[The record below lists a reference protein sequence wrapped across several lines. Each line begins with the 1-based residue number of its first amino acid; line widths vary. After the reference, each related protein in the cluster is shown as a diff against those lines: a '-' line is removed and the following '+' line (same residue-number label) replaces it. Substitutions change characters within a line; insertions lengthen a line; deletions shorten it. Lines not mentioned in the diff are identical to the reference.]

1 MSQKAACRDIAAMEP
16 MLPDL
21 QSMELAELSQKVT
34 LAIGELKAHLPA
46 ALVRRRTS
54 QLVQRM
60 NCYYS
65 NLIEGHK
72 TLPRDIE
79 QAERQQLAE
88 CPQEEHEKQLL
99 AEAHIQ
105 TETAMIELLE
115 SQEGVDV
122 YSSDFICWIHRT
134 FYERLPESMR
144 EAKTLSGMS
153 YQIEPGQLRDFM
165 VEVGRHTPPDH
176 SVLPQFLDRFRRAY
190 SAPSILATQQLV
202 AIAAAHHRLAWIH
215 PFGDGNGRVIRLHS
229 HALLHRHNLHGHGL
243 FTLSRGL
250 ARNRQGYFNHLQAAD
265 RNRENDYDGRG
276 NLSAKHLSAFCR
288 FFLKTLLDQAEFM
301 NGLLNLADLRTRIEK
316 YFQFQA
322 LHLKQDQE
330 AVSAIVTTLAYEG
343 EMQRE
348 RVKTV
353 TGKGTTTAARI
364 IKLGLSEGYFSSPSP
379 KGVLQFALPE
389 KTWESYFPQLFI
401 DLAVDE

>member
-1 MSQKAACRDIAAMEP
+1 VSQKAACRDIAAMEP

-190 SAPSILATQQLV
+190 SNSLPLRRRIT
-202 AIAAAHHRLAWIH
+202 
-215 PFGDGNGRVIRLHS
+215 
-229 HALLHRHNLHGHGL
+229 ALPG
-243 FTLSRGL
+243 FTLS
-250 ARNRQGYFNHLQAAD
+250 ATAT
-265 RNRENDYDGRG
+265 DG
-276 NLSAKHLSAFCR
+276 
-288 FFLKTLLDQAEFM
+288 
-301 NGLLNLADLRTRIEK
+301 
-316 YFQFQA
+316 
-322 LHLKQDQE
+322 
-330 AVSAIVTTLAYEG
+330 
-343 EMQRE
+343 
-348 RVKTV
+348 
-353 TGKGTTTAARI
+353 
-364 IKLGLSEGYFSSPSP
+364 
-379 KGVLQFALPE
+379 
-389 KTWESYFPQLFI
+389 
-401 DLAVDE
+401 